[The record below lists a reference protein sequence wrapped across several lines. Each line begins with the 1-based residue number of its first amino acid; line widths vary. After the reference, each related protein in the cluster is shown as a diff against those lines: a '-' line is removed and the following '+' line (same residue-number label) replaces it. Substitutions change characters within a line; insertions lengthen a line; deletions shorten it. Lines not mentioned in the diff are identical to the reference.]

1 MGDIVVEARGHI
13 RIVTI
18 HNETKRN
25 AVNRAMEQALLD
37 ALLGAD
43 GDPDARV
50 VVITG
55 AGDVAFCSGHDLSEV
70 AGPGKSISPDPMG
83 TPGRMRKPV
92 IAAVNGHCHAAGLM
106 MALSCDI
113 RVASE
118 NAVFGQPAVKL
129 GQLPMGGQIWKLA
142 TLMSRSHGIEMML
155 TGDPLTAADAFKFGL
170 VTHLVPA
177 GRVLFEAMALAEK
190 IARGSPASVMAIKE
204 GLKRFQLDGVRDFDT
219 FEQESFGRMKA
230 GPDFVEGARAFMEK
244 RPPRFVG
251 SA

>member
-1 MGDIVVEARGHI
+1 MGDILVEARSHI

-18 HNETKRN
+18 QNESKRN

-43 GDPDARV
+43 NDPDARV

-55 AGDVAFCSGHDLSEV
+55 AVDVAFCSGHDLSEV

-155 TGDPLTAADAFKFGL
+155 TGDALTAAHAFEFGL
-170 VTHLVPA
+170 VTHLVPVGA
-177 GRVLFEAMALAEK
+177 ALSEAIAIAEK
-190 IARGSPASVMAIKE
+190 IAHGSPASVMAIKE
-204 GLKRFQLDGVRDFDT
+204 GLKRFQLEGVRDFET
-219 FEQESFGRMKA
+219 FEQETFAGMKA
-230 GPDFVEGARAFMEK
+230 GPDFAEGARAFMEK

>member
-1 MGDIVVEARGHI
+1 MGDILVEVRDHV
-13 RIVTI
+13 RVVTI
-18 HNETKRN
+18 QNEKKRN

-37 ALLGAD
+37 ALVGAD
-43 GDPDARV
+43 NDPDARV

-70 AGPGKSISPDPMG
+70 AGPGRSISPDPMG

-92 IAAVNGHCHAAGLM
+92 VAAVNGHCHAAGLM

-155 TGDPLTAADAFKFGL
+155 TGDTLTAAQAFAFGL
-170 VTHLVPA
+170 ITHLVPVGDA
-177 GRVLFEAMALAEK
+177 LSEAMTIADK

-204 GLKRFQLDGVRDFDT
+204 GVKRFQMEGTRDFDT
-219 FEQESFGRMKA
+219 FEQETFGRMKA
-230 GPDFVEGARAFMEK
+230 GPDFAEGARAFMEK
-244 RPPRFVG
+244 RAPRFVG

>member
-1 MGDIVVEARGHI
+1 MADILVEVRGHV

-18 HNETKRN
+18 ANEKKRN

-37 ALLGAD
+37 ALLSAD
-43 GDPDARV
+43 SDPDIRV

-55 AGDVAFCSGHDLSEV
+55 AGEIAFCSGHDLSEV
-70 AGPGKSISPDPMG
+70 AGPGQSISPDPMG

-92 IAAVNGHCHAAGLM
+92 IAAINGHCHAAGLM

-142 TLMSRSHGIEMML
+142 TMMSRSHGIEMML
-155 TGDPLTAADAFKFGL
+155 TGDALTGAQAFDYGL
-170 VTHLVPA
+170 VTHLVPVGNA
-177 GRVLFEAMALAEK
+177 LSEAMVIAEK

-204 GLKRFQLDGVRDFDT
+204 GLKRFQLEGTRDFDS
-219 FEQESFGRMKA
+219 FEQDTFGRMKTQ
-230 GPDFVEGARAFMEK
+230 PDFAEGARAFMEK
-244 RPPRFVG
+244 RAPRFVG

>member
-1 MGDIVVEARGHI
+1 MGDISVKAQGHI

-18 HNETKRN
+18 QNERKRN
-25 AVNRAMEQALLD
+25 AVDRAMEQALLD

-43 GDPDARV
+43 SDPDARV

-55 AGDVAFCSGHDLSEV
+55 AGDVAFCSGHDLNEV

-155 TGDPLTAADAFKFGL
+155 TGDALTAGHAFERGL

-177 GRVLFEAMALAEK
+177 GAALSKAIEIAEK

-204 GLKRFQLDGVRDFDT
+204 GLKRFQLEGVRDFEA
-219 FEQESFGRMKA
+219 FEQETFGRMKA
-230 GPDFVEGARAFMEK
+230 GQDFAEGARAFMEK

>member
-1 MGDIVVEARGHI
+1 MGDILVEVRDHV
-13 RIVTI
+13 RVVTI
-18 HNETKRN
+18 QNEKKRN

-37 ALLGAD
+37 ALVGAD
-43 GDPDARV
+43 NDPDARV

-70 AGPGKSISPDPMG
+70 AGPGRSISPDPMG

-155 TGDPLTAADAFKFGL
+155 TGDTLTAAQAFAFGL
-170 VTHLVPA
+170 VTHLVPVGDA
-177 GRVLFEAMALAEK
+177 LSEAMTIADK

-204 GLKRFQLDGVRDFDT
+204 GVKRFQIEGTRDFDK
-219 FEQESFGRMKA
+219 FEQETFGRMKA
-230 GPDFVEGARAFMEK
+230 EPDFAEGARAFMEK
-244 RPPRFVG
+244 RAPRFIG
-251 SA
+251 SV